1 MTGMRYLG
9 VDAGTARIGIA
20 LSDDTGTI
28 ASPYGFVSTR
38 IGIDGVLQE
47 IRTICDAHQVGTIV
61 IGMPLSMSGEARGES
76 ARLARKLGEAL
87 EEALELEVVYVDE
100 RFTTTQAER
109 ALIGANVR
117 RKKRKQ
123 VVDKVAAALIL
134 QSYLDG
140 RSDNEP

>member
-1 MTGMRYLG
+1 MSPKRTLG
-9 VDAGTARIGIA
+9 VDAGTARIGLA
-20 LSDDTGTI
+20 LSDETGTI
-28 ASPYGFVSTR
+28 ASPHSFVNAR
-38 IGIDGVLQE
+38 IGLDGIVRE
-47 IRTICDAHQVGTIV
+47 IRSICDTHLVGTIV
-61 IGMPLSMSGEARGES
+61 MGMPLSMSGEARGES

-87 EEALELEVVYVDE
+87 EEALDVEVVYVDE

-134 QSYLDG
+134 QSYLDR
-140 RSDNEP
+140 RSDDGP